1 MNQQSDSEN
10 LSDNKQEPI
19 AIISDL
25 VTEAHTFI
33 QRDFADI
40 NPVVGV
46 SRKMRSV
53 GIPADAMTIDC
64 LKTQRRIIIIAHD
77 SAPDVVQYQFSF
89 KDKDPSDDFEKIS
102 LVELTAS
109 TMYEWMRDYFS
120 KSFN

>member
-1 MNQQSDSEN
+1 MNQQSDSQN
-10 LSDNKQEPI
+10 LSENKQEPI

-64 LKTQRRIIIIAHD
+64 LKTQRRIIVIAHD
-77 SAPDVVQYQFSF
+77 GAPDIVQYQFSY
-89 KDKDPSDDFEKIS
+89 KDTDPSDHFESIA
-102 LVELTAS
+102 LDELTANK
-109 TMYEWMRDYFS
+109 MYIWIRDYFS
-120 KSFN
+120 KACH